1 MVWVGMQIGT
11 LTLAGMR
18 ELAEEAGEKKG
29 SPLTAEETP
38 KTADEPEAAAAAA
51 TAELADDKPAD
62 PADSLP
68 QEEKKK
74 PVPRAGD
81 PRRLPNPPTPGS
93 GGVPAQPVQ
102 VSHPEPLA

>member
-38 KTADEPEAAAAAA
+38 KTADESEAAAA
-51 TAELADDKPAD
+51 TAELADDKPAG

-68 QEEKKK
+68 LEEKKK
-74 PVPRAGD
+74 PAPRAGD